1 MGEEKETADLHDGGC
16 LRELQRL
23 LDGGVHGLVPAL
35 PQRQDRVVQHLRPAT
50 PPDQRNTKSKPRH
63 GQRSKRRKIHAEPK
77 KNRGARSKGKGNGPS
92 EEDDPVVDGEVEPPQ
107 RRADARHRRSRGEEG
122 EDAGT
127 GLGGLGYSD
136 QAPELCYY

>member
-23 LDGGVHGLVPAL
+23 LDGGVDGLVPAL

-50 PPDQRNTKSKPRH
+50 PPDQRNTESKPRH
-63 GQRSKRRKIHAEPK
+63 GQRSKRRKIHPEPK
-77 KNRGARSKGKGNGPS
+77 KNRTEEHAAGATDGPS

-127 GLGGLGYSD
+127 GLDGL
-136 QAPELCYY
+136 